1 MRARTIVVLQSL
13 VLLACRPAPPS
24 EPIPRATAPLVSAP
38 VPEVPATCTYDDE
51 CPAGEIC
58 DGEAC
63 LRAPAEPSER
73 EACGVPP
80 IEFARGSARLS
91 PNNQARLAAA
101 GACLSTSALALVACR
116 DEAAGEAPTLAEER
130 AASVGGMLGNLGV
143 APERVQVTTCATAS
157 TRAVDLGIRP

>member
-13 VLLACRPAPPS
+13 VLLACRPVPLP
-24 EPIPRATAPLVSAP
+24 EPIPRATAPVASTPVS
-38 VPEVPATCTYDDE
+38 EVPATCTYDDE

-63 LRAPAEPSER
+63 LRAPADPSER
-73 EACGVPP
+73 DACGVPP
-80 IEFARGSARLS
+80 IEFARDSARLS

-101 GACLSTSALALVACR
+101 RACLSASALALVACR
-116 DEAAGEAPTLAEER
+116 DAAAGEAPTLASQR

-143 APERVQVTTCATAS
+143 AGERVQVTTCADAA
-157 TRAVDLGIRP
+157 TRSVELGTRP